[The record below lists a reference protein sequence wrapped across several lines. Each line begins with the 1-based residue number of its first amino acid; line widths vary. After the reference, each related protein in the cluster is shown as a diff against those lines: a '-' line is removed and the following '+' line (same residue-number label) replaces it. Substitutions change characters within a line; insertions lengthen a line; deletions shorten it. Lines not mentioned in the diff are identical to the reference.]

1 MIVPLDKLVG
11 YRGNVYEMTSATVR
25 RALQITVTGDEDL
38 DKNDGKVVSTAIN
51 QILTNKVEYRLEE

>member
-11 YRGNVYEMTSATVR
+11 YRGNVYEMTSAAIR

-38 DKNDGKVVSTAIN
+38 DKNDGKVVSTAIK